1 MKYLFTS
8 IYSVFTNNRAKKEND
23 SSEPK
28 QEIFHFE
35 LIEYLFR
42 KSSQS
47 NNVQTIDNKTADDID
62 FDALFKYLDRT
73 SSVVGQQ
80 YYFKTLLTINP
91 SKDFSTQEKWIKRFN
106 ENKVFMNKISSILS
120 ILNTKE
126 TYYICNLFIDEY
138 IKRPTWFKYIKYLMP
153 CPLVFL
159 VLFFYWKPAIF
170 FLIGFVCINL
180 GIHYYNKNTLY
191 VFKDSIPQLLKLLY
205 CIREINKLDLP
216 TSCSKTVLTA
226 QRNLENI
233 KRSLSLFDFENK
245 IQSDIYQ
252 LLFLVIE
259 YIKIFFLYEPIAV
272 FNALHKL
279 ETQKM
284 NIETLFSYIGN
295 IDSYLS
301 ITRIRQ
307 ELSYFCIP
315 TIIQQNDRLSF
326 KDAYHPLI
334 LNCISNSLTVD
345 NKSVL
350 LTGSNMAGKTT
361 FIRVI
366 AINCLLAQTIN
377 TAFARTFKMQPM
389 FIFSAIRISDDILN
403 NRSYYF
409 QEVLTI
415 KHMIEESEK
424 PQQNLFLLDEILKGT
439 NTLER
444 ISAAKSVLSYLAKMN
459 RNLIFVSTHDVELPE
474 LLEDKYA
481 LFHFSETIK
490 NDQIY
495 FDFKLKP
502 GYLKTR
508 NAIRILEINNYPK
521 EVIEDA
527 RNTTTLLHAVNKQ
540 L

>member
-8 IYSVFTNNRAKKEND
+8 IYSVFTNNREKKEND

-47 NNVQTIDNKTADDID
+47 NNVQTIDSKTADDID

-91 SKDFSTQEKWIKRFN
+91 SKNFSTQEKWIKRFN
-106 ENKVFMNKISSILS
+106 EDKVFMNKISSILS

-126 TYYICNLFIDEY
+126 AYYICNLFLDEY
-138 IKRPTWFKYIKYLMP
+138 IQRPTWLKYIKYLMP
-153 CPLVFL
+153 CPLAFL

-191 VFKDSIPQLLKLLY
+191 IFKDSIPQLLKLLY

-226 QRNLENI
+226 QENLENI
-233 KRSLSLFDFENK
+233 KQSLSLFDFENK

-272 FNALHKL
+272 FNALYKL

-301 ITRIRQ
+301 IARIRQ
-307 ELSYFCIP
+307 ELSYSCIP

-326 KDAYHPLI
+326 QDAYHPLI

-345 NKSVL
+345 DKSVL

-389 FIFSAIRISDDILN
+389 FIFSAIRIADDILN

-415 KHMIEESEK
+415 KHMIEVSEK
-424 PQQNLFLLDEILKGT
+424 PQQNLFLLDEIFKGT
-439 NTLER
+439 NTIER

-527 RNTTTLLHAVNKQ
+527 RSTTTLLHAVNKQ